1 MLSYNPALNKT
12 LLYKAYCYAAKAH
25 EGQTRKDGSPYI
37 THPLAVANI
46 VADLKLDT
54 DALCAALLHDCIE
67 DTKSTHE
74 DISREFS
81 PTIADLVEGVTKLT
95 RMQLRVHG
103 READGESAQDA
114 HGHEQ
119 GHPGHPGQALRPA
132 AQYAHDAV
140 SDAGETAGKV
150 PGDHGD
156 LRPHRSPAGYAAH
169 QVGAGGSGTE
179 ISGPHR
185 LSGD

>member
-1 MLSYNPALNKT
+1 MLHYYNELERHVLSYNPALNKT

-95 RMQLRVHG
+95 RINYVSMEEKSSWSSSATGCTICARCSIRRRRNSGKSPG
-103 READGESAQDA
+103 RPWRSTPPSLTGWVCSA
-114 HGHEQ
+114 
-119 GHPGHPGQALRPA
+119 
-132 AQYAHDAV
+132 
-140 SDAGETAGKV
+140 S
-150 PGDHGD
+150 
-156 LRPHRSPAGYAAH
+156 S
-169 QVGAGGSGTE
+169 GSWR
-179 ISGPHR
+179 IWR
-185 LSGD
+185 